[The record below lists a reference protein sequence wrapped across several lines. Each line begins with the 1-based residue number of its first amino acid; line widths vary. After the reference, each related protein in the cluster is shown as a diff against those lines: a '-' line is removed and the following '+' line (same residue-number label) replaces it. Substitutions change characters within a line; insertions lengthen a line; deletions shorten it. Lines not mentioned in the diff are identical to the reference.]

1 MRGRRVGRLPEH
13 LPIVAARMRRGDY
26 GPVYEER
33 ELTAPVDLCD
43 ARGRLDPA
51 AVGWSRTPLVR
62 ANLRGHWPRKKRWNF
77 WNWIGPRFV
86 FSVTLADV
94 DYAAFCQVTFIDF
107 ETRRTSSGMAL
118 ARPGSFPLP
127 EHVERSVAFRGRS
140 MRYANALEGGA
151 MHVEF
156 DGVAGGGVRI
166 VASFTIRPPPGQE
179 SLNVVVPWSPHR
191 FQLNSKHNTL
201 PCEGFVE
208 VGGTRYAMEPHECHA
223 VQDFGRGVWPY
234 RSFWNWGV
242 ATGVGDGMRIGVNVG
257 GTWTTGTGVNENG
270 LLVDGR
276 LHKIMEDVR
285 WDYDPSDWMRPWRV
299 VAERSHA
306 VDLILEPIVA
316 HSTRVN
322 LGVLA
327 TGGVCCFGRWHGT
340 VRVDGWDVR
349 VRDLVGWAEEFA
361 HRW

>member
-1 MRGRRVGRLPEH
+1 VRRPLPDY
-13 LPIVAARMRRGDY
+13 LPVLADRMRRGDY
-26 GPVYEER
+26 TGAYEEH
-33 ELTAPVDLCD
+33 ELTAAADLCD

-51 AVGWSRTPLVR
+51 AVGWSRVPRVR

-86 FSVTLADV
+86 FSVTVADI

-107 ETRRTSSGMAL
+107 ETRRTVGGMAL
-118 ARPGSFPLP
+118 ARPGSIALP
-127 EHVERSVAFRGRS
+127 EHVDRTIRFRGRS
-140 MRYANALEGGA
+140 MRYANVQDGGT
-151 MHVEF
+151 MTVDF
-156 DGVAGGGVRI
+156 SGVATSGEPI
-166 VASFTIRPPPGQE
+166 VAELVVRSPPGQE
-179 SLNVVVPWSPHR
+179 SLNVVVPWTPTR

-201 PCEGFVE
+201 PCEGVVR
-208 VGGTRYAMEPHECHA
+208 VGEARYAMTPDACHG

-242 ATGVGDGMRIGVNVG
+242 ATGVHDGVRIGVNVG
-257 GTWTTGTGVNENG
+257 GKWTTGTGVNENG

-285 WDYDPSDWMRPWRV
+285 WDYDPDDWMRPWRV
-299 VAERSHA
+299 RAERSRML
-306 VDLILEPIVA
+306 DLELEPIVA
-316 HSTRVN
+316 HRVRTS
-322 LGVLA
+322 LGLLE

-340 VRVDGWDVR
+340 IRVDGR
-349 VRDLVGWAEEFA
+349 ELHVRDLIGWAEEFA